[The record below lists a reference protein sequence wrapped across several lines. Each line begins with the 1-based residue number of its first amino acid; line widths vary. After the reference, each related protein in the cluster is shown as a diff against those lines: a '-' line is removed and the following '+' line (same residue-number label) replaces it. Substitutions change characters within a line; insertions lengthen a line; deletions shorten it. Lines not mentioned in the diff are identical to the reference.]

1 MGESLLDSRWEESSF
16 YSETQFPPK
25 TILHIPAGVLLASP
39 AYKGAQPTLG
49 CPGIKILG
57 KIYTW

>member
-1 MGESLLDSRWEESSF
+1 MGESLLDSKWEDSSF
-16 YSETQFPPK
+16 YSETQFSPK
-25 TILHIPAGVLLASP
+25 TILHTPAGVSFLVFP

-57 KIYTW
+57 KIYT